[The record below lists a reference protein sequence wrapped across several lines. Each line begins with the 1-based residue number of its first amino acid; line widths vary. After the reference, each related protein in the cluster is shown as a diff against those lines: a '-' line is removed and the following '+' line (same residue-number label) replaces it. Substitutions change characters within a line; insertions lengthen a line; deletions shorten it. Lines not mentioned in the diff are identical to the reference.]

1 MTLVKAEKA
10 NLVLA
15 MEYMMRNCAS
25 DVPEGWL
32 MCGVADGDIEYG
44 ETDAGRVDDYYLEDE
59 NFEELV
65 ECFNRQMRV
74 LRRDG
79 LNS

>member
-1 MTLVKAEKA
+1 MTLLKTERA

-15 MEYMMRNCAS
+15 MEYMMRNCAT

-32 MCGVADGDIEYG
+32 MCGVADGDIDYG
-44 ETDAGRVDDYYLEDE
+44 ETDASMVDDYYLEDE

>member
-1 MTLVKAEKA
+1 MTLLKTERA

-15 MEYMMRNCAS
+15 MEYMMRNCAT

-32 MCGVADGDIEYG
+32 MCGVADGDIDYG
-44 ETDAGRVDDYYLEDE
+44 DTDAGMVDDYYLEDE

>member
-1 MTLVKAEKA
+1 MTLVKSEKA

-15 MEYMMRNCAS
+15 MEYMMRNCAI
-25 DVPEGWL
+25 DVPDGWL
-32 MCGVADGDIEYG
+32 IGGVADGDIAYG
-44 ETDAGRVDDYYLEDE
+44 ETNARAVDDCYLDD
-59 NFEELV
+59 NSFEELV

-74 LRRDG
+74 LREYG

>member
-1 MTLVKAEKA
+1 MTLLKTEKA

-15 MEYMMRNCAS
+15 MEYMMRNCAT
-25 DVPEGWL
+25 DVPDGWL

-44 ETDAGRVDDYYLEDE
+44 ETDAGMVDDYYLEDE

>member
-44 ETDAGRVDDYYLEDE
+44 ETDAGMVDDYYLEDE

>member
-15 MEYMMRNCAS
+15 MEYMMRNCAT
-25 DVPEGWL
+25 DVPDGWL

-44 ETDAGRVDDYYLEDE
+44 ETDARAVDDCYLDDK

-65 ECFNRQMRV
+65 ECFNRQMRI
-74 LRRDG
+74 LRKDG
-79 LNS
+79 LSS

>member
-44 ETDAGRVDDYYLEDE
+44 ETDAGMVDDYYLEDE

-79 LNS
+79 VNS

>member
-1 MTLVKAEKA
+1 MTLLKTERA

-15 MEYMMRNCAS
+15 MEYMMRNCAT

-32 MCGVADGDIEYG
+32 MCGVADGDIDYG
-44 ETDAGRVDDYYLEDE
+44 ETDAGMVDDYYLEDE